1 MKKNL
6 TIPNLLSLLRIILVP
21 FFLVFYLNKTF
32 YYEGFPLC
40 AVLVFLLAFTLDV
53 LDGLIAR
60 KTNTITNLGKV
71 LDPLADK
78 ILRLSIIFGFML
90 NNVLPLYMF
99 IILLTFD
106 LISIV
111 VGAVLYK
118 NKIVVKANIVGKI
131 TTVIMSLSLFSCF
144 FHNTIKPYDLIAV
157 MTSILLVLFT
167 LVQYFIKY
175 YKIYSK
181 IQK

>member
-1 MKKNL
+1 
-6 TIPNLLSLLRIILVP
+6 
-21 FFLVFYLNKTF
+21 
-32 YYEGFPLC
+32 
-40 AVLVFLLAFTLDV
+40 
-53 LDGLIAR
+53 
-60 KTNTITNLGKV
+60 
-71 LDPLADK
+71 
-78 ILRLSIIFGFML
+78 
-90 NNVLPLYMF
+90 MF

-144 FHNTIKPYDLIAV
+144 FHNAIKPYDLIAV
-157 MTSILLVLFT
+157 MTSILLVFFT